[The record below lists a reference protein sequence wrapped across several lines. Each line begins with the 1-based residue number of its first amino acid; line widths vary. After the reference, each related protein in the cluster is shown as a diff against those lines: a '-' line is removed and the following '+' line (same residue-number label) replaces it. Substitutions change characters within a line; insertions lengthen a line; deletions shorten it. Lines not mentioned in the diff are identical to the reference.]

1 MKKMLKSL
9 AGIAIMLVLVIGVVG
24 TVFAATSK
32 QDGVEVTSDTDF
44 TIGPAKGSWT
54 PLDKKTAADLIN
66 AAGGNV
72 KESELTILWEHE
84 IIVKVTGSVTMTFT
98 ADGVSSPQK
107 LYAFHNNWD
116 AEDVWSLVDPT
127 AGAEGNKITATF
139 PHLSPV
145 ALVVYTPSGTSGGET
160 SPKTGETNALLFIA
174 LAAIALGGVTA
185 FVVAKKKA

>member
-1 MKKMLKSL
+1 
-9 AGIAIMLVLVIGVVG
+9 MLVLVIGVVG

-32 QDGVEVTSDTDF
+32 QDGVEVTSDTSF
-44 TIGPAKGSWT
+44 TIGAKSGQWT
-54 PLDKKTAADLIN
+54 PLTEEKAAELIN
-66 AAGGNV
+66 AAGGSV
-72 KESELTILWEHE
+72 QASELSIIWEHE
-84 IIVKVTGSVTMTFT
+84 ITASGSNIAMTFT
-98 ADGVSSPQK
+98 ADGVSAPQK